1 MNEKLERK
9 IAFMRYRV
17 TCVHDGFCEQ
27 VFLSGPGLLQQEKL
41 ASGPSPTS
49 KKTWEGITS

>member
-1 MNEKLERK
+1 
-9 IAFMRYRV
+9 MRYRV

-27 VFLSGPGLLQQEKL
+27 VFLSGPVLLQQEKL
-41 ASGPSPTS
+41 ASDPSPTS